1 MAQLLFPK
9 VDYMMNSLLLPGAI
23 LRLTLICV
31 FVTLGLTST
40 LSQGPQRL
48 FSLKNDHGRWWLTRG
63 EDERFWS
70 MGVDCTEIGDPGKA
84 GNPNYDGLSLFGS
97 KERWASDTQ
106 GKYLAWGI
114 NTLGGWSDVSAFKR
128 SMPYAEVLHLG
139 SYDLAPWHD
148 LFSPQF
154 ENAVQKAADN
164 LIPPLR
170 NDPMLIGYFTDNEL
184 GWWDDTIFTTYFG
197 FHSESPGKQKLVS
210 VLRTYYKG
218 QFSGLAKDWKT
229 PASSFLE
236 LGKTTKISLRPGSTG
251 IRAVHAF
258 NFALTS
264 RYYKV
269 IHDTIRKRDP
279 NHLILGDRYAQY
291 YNLETVRAA
300 APFVDVISS
309 NGGADWLDGSYSH
322 FFFDNLYR
330 MTGRPTL
337 VSEFYFSAKEN
348 QSGNQNTG
356 DAFPKVETQV
366 ERARAFGNC
375 LTDLCAR
382 PYMVG
387 AHWFQFHDEPPKGRG
402 DGEDFNFGL
411 VDIYGKEYPLMT
423 DKLKQFEPKKIHR
436 SGLAKVPS
444 GIPTSPKRPME
455 DFLLHW
461 DRSRGYVTSESKEQ
475 WADLYLTYDSQ
486 NLYVGLVP
494 MEYSDS
500 NLFEG
505 AKMPKEDWPRLV
517 LQVNKWHGQVQYGG
531 SGAAILSPGIAAV
544 RERPG
549 LKHMLVLRIP
559 VDTLG
564 MSKLSRG
571 THITLKANLDSHGR
585 GYQMTWQKSL
595 TLN

>member
-1 MAQLLFPK
+1 
-9 VDYMMNSLLLPGAI
+9 MNRRPLSRAI
-23 LRLTLICV
+23 LRLTLIYVCV
-31 FVTLGLTST
+31 AVAFTPSFA
-40 LSQGPQRL
+40 QGPAKH
-48 FSLKNDHGRWWLTRG
+48 FSLKNDHGRWWLRQG

-70 MGVDCTEIGDPGKA
+70 LGVDCTEIGDPGKP
-84 GNPNYDGLSLFGS
+84 GNPNYDGLGLFGS

-106 GKYLAWGI
+106 AKYLAWGI
-114 NTLGGWSDVSAFKR
+114 NTLGGWSDVAAFKH

-148 LFSPQF
+148 LFAPQF

-170 NDPMLIGYFTDNEL
+170 NDPMLVGYFTDNEL
-184 GWWDDTIFTTYFG
+184 GWWDDTIFTSYFA
-197 FHSESPGKQKLVS
+197 FPIESPGKQKLVS
-210 VLRTYYKG
+210 VLRDFYKN
-218 QFSGLAKDWKT
+218 QFQSLTKDWKT
-229 PASSFLE
+229 SASSFKE
-236 LGKTTKISLRPGSTG
+236 LGRTTKIFLKPGGTG
-251 IRAVHAF
+251 IRAVHSF

-279 NHLILGDRYAQY
+279 DHLILGDRYAQY

-300 APFVDVISS
+300 TPFVDVISS
-309 NGGADWLDGSYSH
+309 NGGADWVDGSYSH

-330 MTGRPTL
+330 MTGHPTL

-356 DAFPKVETQV
+356 DVFPKVETQV
-366 ERARAFGNC
+366 ERAKAFGNC

-411 VDIYGKEYPLMT
+411 VDIYGKEYPLMIGE
-423 DKLKQFEPKKIHR
+423 LKQFNP
-436 SGLAKVPS
+436 AKVHQLGFAKVTS
-444 GIPTSPKRPME
+444 GIPTAPKSPME

-461 DRSRGYVTSESKEQ
+461 NRSRGYITSDSKEQ
-475 WADLYLTYDSQ
+475 WADLYLTYDAR

-494 MEYSDS
+494 MEYSDA
-500 NLFEG
+500 NLFEDG
-505 AKMPKEDWPRLV
+505 KMPKVDLPRLV
-517 LQVNKWHGQVQYGG
+517 LQINKWHGQVQYGG
-531 SGAAILSPGIAAV
+531 SGAAILTPGIAEI

-564 MSKLSRG
+564 LSKWDPG
-571 THITLKANLDSHGR
+571 THITFKANLDSHGR
-585 GYQMTWQKSL
+585 GYQMTWQKTL